1 MKAGWTINSIPANP
15 KNTADH
21 RLIPTFS
28 DRKKID
34 ATVTNIGPP
43 KVNDTT
49 SAKGNS
55 LRPINNAIIANAPV
69 IALNACKPGLLVL

>member
-1 MKAGWTINSIPANP
+1 MKAGWTINNIPTNP
-15 KNTADH
+15 KKTADH

-43 KVNDTT
+43 KVKETT
-49 SAKGNS
+49 SAKGSS
-55 LRPINNAIIANAPV
+55 LKPKNNAIIAKAPQ
-69 IALNACKPGLLVL
+69 IALKACSPGLDVL